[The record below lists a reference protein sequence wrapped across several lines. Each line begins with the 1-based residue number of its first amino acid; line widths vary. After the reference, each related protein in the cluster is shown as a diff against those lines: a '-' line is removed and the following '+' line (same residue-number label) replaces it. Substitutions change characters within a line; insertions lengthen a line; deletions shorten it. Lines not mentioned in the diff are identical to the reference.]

1 MIYAGIWTF
10 IIIIQTLAVHFVSSL
25 PIGYAFIDSFVF
37 NTIYACFIIWLW
49 YPFYYNRLTEKPWYD
64 HWTMHI
70 VLAGLVLLPL
80 WLGFGSMIM
89 YFLFG
94 ENRNYI
100 HFMVLSVWW
109 KVIEGLFFYIVFV
122 LISYI
127 SIYINRLNEKMNNEI
142 RLNQLIKDGELNLL
156 KSQIN
161 PHFLFN
167 SLNSVNSLI
176 IGKPEQAQEML
187 VALSD
192 YLRYTVL
199 STKQTISGLQEEIE
213 NIERYLSIEK
223 LRFENKLNYEFD
235 IDPECFQLKIPSM
248 LLQPLFENAIKHG
261 VYENINAVFITAKA
275 KKDTDYLY
283 IEIIN
288 DFDPDNLSRKKG
300 SGTGLKNVRERL
312 RLSYNE
318 NNTSLQTKIKNGKF
332 MVTLKIPINSKNYP
346 G

>member
-1 MIYAGIWTF
+1 MIYTGIWAL
-10 IIIIQTLAVHFVSSL
+10 IIIIQTLAVHFAGSL
-25 PIGYAFIDSFVF
+25 PLGYAFVDSFVF
-37 NTIYACFIIWLW
+37 NTIYACFIVWLW
-49 YPFYYNRLTEKPWYD
+49 YPLYYNRLTEKPWYD
-64 HWTMHI
+64 NWMMHV

-80 WLGFGSMIM
+80 WLGIGNMMM

-94 ENRNYI
+94 ENRDYLY
-100 HFMVLSVWW
+100 FMILSVWW
-109 KVIEGLFFYIVFV
+109 KVIGGIFFYIVFV
-122 LISYI
+122 LVCYLSV
-127 SIYINRLNEKMNNEI
+127 YINRLNEKMNNEI

-192 YLRYTVL
+192 YLRCTVL

-223 LRFENKLNYEFD
+223 LRFGNKLNYKFD

-261 VYENINAVFITAKA
+261 VYETTYAVFIFSKVH
-275 KKDTDYLY
+275 KDADYLH

-288 DFDPDNLSRKKG
+288 DFDPDGLSRRKG
-300 SGTGLKNVRERL
+300 SGIGLKNVLERL
-312 RLSYNE
+312 KLSYSDNKA
-318 NNTSLQTKIKNGKF
+318 SLQTKIENGKF
-332 MVTLKIPINSKNYP
+332 MVTVKIPIN
-346 G
+346 